1 MKIIIEKGKSKGS
14 AKVCVCEKKGGMMK
28 RRGD

>member
-1 MKIIIEKGKSKGS
+1 MKIIIEKGKSKE
-14 AKVCVCEKKGGMMK
+14 VQRCEKKGGMMK

>member
-1 MKIIIEKGKSKGS
+1 MKIIIEKGKGKE
-14 AKVCVCEKKGGMMK
+14 VQRCEKKRRMMK